1 MDSSCLENPNPNPSL
16 SNCAAFQFT
25 DQNQLDPSFM
35 DFDELSKYLMLDNR
49 VGDDDDDHHHHLH
62 QDSLSP
68 TVVSSEKPHTAAGS
82 GATSRNGNNN
92 MQVIHIC
99 TV

>member
-16 SNCAAFQFT
+16 SNYAAFQFA
-25 DQNQLDPSFM
+25 DQNQLDPIFM
-35 DFDELSKYLMLDNR
+35 DFDELSDYLMLDYR
-49 VGDDDDDHHHHLH
+49 VDDDHRLH
-62 QDSLSP
+62 QDSLSL

-92 MQVIHIC
+92 MQVICIYAPFD
-99 TV
+99 